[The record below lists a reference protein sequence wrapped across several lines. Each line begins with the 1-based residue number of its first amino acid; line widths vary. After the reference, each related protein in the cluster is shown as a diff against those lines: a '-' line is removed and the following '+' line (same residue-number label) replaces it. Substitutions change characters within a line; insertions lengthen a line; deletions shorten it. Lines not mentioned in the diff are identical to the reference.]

1 MLCFVDSLRV
11 YVAEYLFGL
20 RQRLYIANMQV
31 ERELMKL
38 TIDRMSLLRPLSHV
52 QSVVERRNTIPILAN
67 VVLRAQDGQLSL
79 TATDMDMD
87 IVTEVGCAVATPG
100 TATMPAH
107 LLYDIARK
115 LPDGAEVELSVLN
128 GHANISAGR
137 SSFRLPTLPV
147 EDFPAISS
155 SELPISF
162 ILVSAD
168 LRDLIDVTK
177 FAISTEETRYYLNG
191 IYFHKAENG
200 NLCAVATDG
209 HRLALTQ
216 QALPPGATQMP
227 SVIIP
232 RKTVGELRKLLDDYD
247 GDVSIGLSETRIEFG
262 FGTVRLTSKLIDGTF
277 PDYTRVI
284 PVGNDR
290 IMQVDAGSFA
300 AAVDRVSTI
309 SSEKSR
315 SVKMGLKPGIL
326 ILSASNVDASSAT
339 EELEISYAG
348 PEMEIGF
355 NARYLLDIAGQVNN
369 DTVEFALADQGSPSL
384 VRAPGDDASLFVLMP
399 MRV

>member
-1 MLCFVDSLRV
+1 
-11 YVAEYLFGL
+11 
-20 RQRLYIANMQV
+20 
-31 ERELMKL
+31 MKL
-38 TIDRMSLLRPLSHV
+38 TIDRMSLLRPLGHV

-67 VVLRAQDGQLSL
+67 VVLCAEGGELSL

-87 IVTEVGCAVATPG
+87 IATEVGCSVMTSG
-100 TATMPAH
+100 TTTMSAH

-115 LPDGAEVELSVLN
+115 LPDGAEVEITVN
-128 GHANISAGR
+128 DGHAMVSAGR

-155 SELPISF
+155 NELPVNFS
-162 ILVSAD
+162 LTAVD
-168 LRDLIDVTK
+168 MRDLIDATR

-191 IYFHKAENG
+191 IYIHRAESG
-200 NLCAVATDG
+200 ELCAVATDG
-209 HRLALTQ
+209 HRLAMTR
-216 QALPPGATQMP
+216 QALPSGAAQMP
-227 SVIIP
+227 SIILP
-232 RKTVGELRKLLDDYD
+232 RKAVSELRKLLDDFD
-247 GDVSIGLSETRIEFG
+247 GDVLVGLSETQAEFR
-262 FGTVRLTSKLIDGTF
+262 FGVVRLTSKLIDGTF

-290 IMQVDAGSFA
+290 IMQVDVSAFS

-309 SSEKSR
+309 ASEKSR
-315 SVKMGLKPGIL
+315 SVKMDLRPGVL
-326 ILSASNVDASSAT
+326 TLSASNTDASSAT
-339 EELEISYAG
+339 EELEVSYDG

-355 NARYLLDIAGQVNN
+355 NARYLLDIAGQVNS

-384 VRAPGDDASLFVLMP
+384 VRAPGDEASLFVLMP

>member
-1 MLCFVDSLRV
+1 MLYFVDWTGPCATTIQAIHAKGCESLQT
-11 YVAEYLFGL
+11 LK
-20 RQRLYIANMQV
+20 
-31 ERELMKL
+31 RELMKL
-38 TIDRMSLLRPLSHV
+38 TIDRMSLLRPLGHV

-67 VVLRAQDGQLSL
+67 VVLRAEDGQLSL

-87 IVTEVGCAVATPG
+87 IATEVGCAVATSG
-100 TATMPAH
+100 TTTMSAH
-107 LLYDIARK
+107 MLYDIARK
-115 LPDGAEVELSVLN
+115 LPDGAEVELTVAD

-155 SELPISF
+155 SDLPVNF
-162 ILVSAD
+162 TLTAAD
-168 LRDLIDVTK
+168 LRDLIDATR

-191 IYFHKAENG
+191 IYLHKAEDG

-209 HRLALTQ
+209 HRLALTR
-216 QALPPGATQMP
+216 QALPSGASQMP
-227 SVIIP
+227 SVILP
-232 RKTVGELRKLLDDYD
+232 RKAVGELRKLLDDYD
-247 GDVSIGLSETRIEFG
+247 GDVSVGLSETRAEFG
-262 FGTVRLTSKLIDGTF
+262 FGAVRLTSKLIDGTF

-284 PVGNDR
+284 PAGNDR
-290 IMQVDAGSFA
+290 IMQVDAASFS

-315 SVKMGLKPGIL
+315 SVKMGLKPGVL
-326 ILSASNVDASSAT
+326 TLSASNTDASSAT
-339 EELEISYAG
+339 EELEVTYDG
-348 PEMEIGF
+348 PEMDIGF

-369 DTVEFALADQGSPSL
+369 DIVEFALADQGSPSL

>member
-1 MLCFVDSLRV
+1 MLYFVDWTGPCATTIQAIHAKGCESLQT
-11 YVAEYLFGL
+11 LK
-20 RQRLYIANMQV
+20 
-31 ERELMKL
+31 RELMKL
-38 TIDRMSLLRPLSHV
+38 TIDRMSLLRPLGHV

-67 VVLRAQDGQLSL
+67 VVLRAEDGQLSL

-87 IVTEVGCAVATPG
+87 IATEVGCAVATSG
-100 TATMPAH
+100 TTTMSAH
-107 LLYDIARK
+107 VLYDIARK
-115 LPDGAEVELSVLN
+115 LPDGAEVELTVAD

-155 SELPISF
+155 SDLPVNF
-162 ILVSAD
+162 TQTAAD
-168 LRDLIDVTK
+168 LRDLIDATR

-191 IYFHKAENG
+191 IYLHKAEDG

-209 HRLALTQ
+209 HRLALTR
-216 QALPPGATQMP
+216 QALPSGASQMP
-227 SVIIP
+227 SVILP
-232 RKTVGELRKLLDDYD
+232 RKAVGELRKLLDDYD
-247 GDVSIGLSETRIEFG
+247 GDVSVGLSETWAEFG
-262 FGTVRLTSKLIDGTF
+262 FGAVRLTSKLIDGTF

-284 PVGNDR
+284 PAGNDR
-290 IMQVDAGSFA
+290 IMQVDAASFS

-315 SVKMGLKPGIL
+315 SVKMGLKPGVL
-326 ILSASNVDASSAT
+326 TLSASNTDASSAT
-339 EELEISYAG
+339 EELEVTYDG
-348 PEMEIGF
+348 PEMDIGF

-369 DTVEFALADQGSPSL
+369 DIVEFALADQGSPSL